1 VRQDERPDPDVL
13 LREVQ
18 EQEGRRDRGRLKVF
32 LGASAGV
39 GKTYAMLSEA
49 REQRER
55 GVDVVAGYVETHGRK
70 ETMSLAEGLELLP
83 LREIEYRGV
92 KLTEFDLDAALVRKP
107 ELILVDE
114 LAHSNAP
121 ESRHPKRWQDIEEL
135 LFAGIDVYT
144 TVNIQHLESL
154 NDVVAQVT
162 GVMVRETVPDSII
175 DRADDIE
182 VVDIPPEE
190 LRQRLREGKVY
201 LPERIEHALEGF
213 FSTGNLIALRELAL
227 RRAADR
233 VDAQMQLY
241 RAKSGHGG
249 IGTQRP
255 RMIVCIAPNRLAS
268 RVVRSAGR
276 IAATTHAEMIALYV
290 ESDRQARRSAEDH
303 QRAAAA
309 LRLAE
314 SLGMETVTL
323 SAHDIVGEV
332 VRYAEKRGANLI
344 LVGKPIRAR
353 WREVLFGS
361 VVDELVRR
369 SGDVDVHVITGQA
382 ETRSRRVRIEMPEGA
397 SIRTYLWTLAT
408 VAAATGIGEL
418 MRGRFER
425 TNIVM
430 IYLLAVAAV
439 SSRFGPREAALAAF
453 ASVVTFDFFFVPPI
467 YQFAVSDTQYF
478 VTFAVMLGVALLIS
492 SMTLRIRREAR
503 HSSERERRTAALFEL
518 SKELSRRRSKV
529 DIAEVAA
536 AQIRAVF
543 EGDAVVL
550 LPKDDRLAVVV
561 PSKGGFEKDPKEH
574 AAADWVCEHGE
585 PAGSGTETLPSST
598 GLYLP
603 LQGENSTL
611 GVVGFRS
618 AKAETM
624 APSQRFL
631 LETFV
636 NGLAVAIERANLAK
650 EFHDARIQVES
661 EKIRSALLS
670 SISHDLRTPLTSI
683 AGAASSLQAGIGDSR
698 ELVDT
703 IFHESMRLNVQVQN
717 LLDMTRLQSG
727 DVELNLDWQS
737 IEELIGSAL
746 RRSSELLGKR
756 TIDVKLPDDLPLL
769 QVDGGLVEKVFV
781 NLFENVAAHTPPGS
795 PLEVRGDVLTD
806 AIRISVA
813 DRGPGIPKGSE
824 ARVFERFFGRGG
836 KEAGGFGL
844 GLTIARAVMRL
855 HGGRVWAKNRDD
867 GPGAVFFVE
876 FPKPAKPPEVPNG

>member
-1 VRQDERPDPDVL
+1 MRQDERPNPDAL

-18 EQEGRRDRGRLKVF
+18 ALEGKRDRGRLKVF

-39 GKTYAMLSEA
+39 GKTYAMLAEA

-55 GVDVVAGYVETHGRK
+55 GVEVLAGYVETHGRK
-70 ETMSLAEGLELLP
+70 ETMTLAEGLEVLP
-83 LREIEYRGV
+83 PREIDYRGV
-92 KLTEFDLDAALVRKP
+92 KLKEFDLDAALARKP
-107 ELILVDE
+107 QLILVDE
-114 LAHSNAP
+114 LAHTNAP

-135 LFAGIDVYT
+135 LFACIDVYT

-162 GVMVRETVPDSII
+162 GVVVRETVPDAFL
-175 DRADDIE
+175 DRADEIE

-233 VDAQMQLY
+233 VDAQMQLF
-241 RAKSGHGG
+241 RAQSGHVGMS
-249 IGTQRP
+249 TQRP
-255 RMIVCIAPNRLAS
+255 RMVVCIAPNRLAS

-290 ESDRQARRSAEDH
+290 ESDRQRGRSLEDH
-303 QRAAAA
+303 ERAGSA

-314 SLGMETVTL
+314 GLGMETVTL
-323 SAHDIVGEV
+323 GAHDIVGEV

-369 SGDVDVHVITGQA
+369 SGDIDVHVITGQP
-382 ETRSRRVRIEMPEGA
+382 EKRHKRRRIEVPDGA
-397 SIRTYLWTLAT
+397 SAKTYLWTLGT
-408 VAAATGIGEL
+408 VALATGVCEV
-418 MRGRFER
+418 MRGRFELP
-425 TNIVM
+425 NIVM
-430 IYLLAVAAV
+430 VYLLAVASV
-439 SSRFGPREAALAAF
+439 SSRFGPREAVLAAVT
-453 ASVVTFDFFFVPPI
+453 SVLTFDFLFVPPRFT
-467 YQFAVSDTQYF
+467 FAVSDTQYF

-492 SMTLRIRREAR
+492 SMTLRIRREAQL
-503 HSSERERRTAALFEL
+503 SSERERRTAALYEL
-518 SKELSRRRSKV
+518 SKQLSRKRSK
-529 DIAEVAA
+529 IELAEAA
-536 AQIRAVF
+536 AKEIGSVF
-543 EGDAVVL
+543 EGDAIVL
-550 LPKDDRLAVVV
+550 LPRGGSLNVVV
-561 PSKGGFEKDPKEH
+561 PSRDGFEKEPKEH
-574 AAADWVCEHGE
+574 AAADWVLEHGE
-585 PAGSGTETLPSST
+585 PAGNGTETLPSSAA
-598 GLYLP
+598 LYLP

-611 GVVGFRS
+611 GVVGFRA
-618 AKAETM
+618 AKPTPM
-624 APSQRFL
+624 PSGQRFL

-636 NGLAVAIERANLAK
+636 NGLALAIERANLAR
-650 EFHDARIQVES
+650 EFHDVRIQVES

-683 AGAASSLQAGIGDSR
+683 AGAASSLQAGIGDSH

-703 IFHESMRLNVQVQN
+703 IYHESMRLNVQVQN

-727 DVELNLDWQS
+727 DVALNLDWQS
-737 IEELIGSAL
+737 VEELVGSAL
-746 RRSSELLGKR
+746 RRSAELLGSRK
-756 TIDVKLPDDLPLL
+756 IDVEIPEDMPLIK
-769 QVDGGLVEKVFV
+769 VDAGLVERVFV
-781 NLFENVAAHTPPGS
+781 NLFENVAAHTPADS
-795 PLEVRGDVLTD
+795 PVEIRADALTD
-806 AIRISVA
+806 TVRIGVA
-813 DRGPGIPKGSE
+813 DRGPGIPKGAE
-824 ARVFERFFGRGG
+824 ARVFERFFGRSG

-855 HGGRVWAKNRDD
+855 HDGRIWAKNRDD

-876 FPKPAKPPEVPNG
+876 FPKPINAPEVPRG

>member
-1 VRQDERPDPDVL
+1 
-13 LREVQ
+13 
-18 EQEGRRDRGRLKVF
+18 
-32 LGASAGV
+32 V
-39 GKTYAMLSEA
+39 GKTFAMLSEA

-55 GVDVVAGYVETHGRK
+55 GVEVLAGYVETHGRK
-70 ETMSLAEGLELLP
+70 ETMLLAEGLEVLP
-83 LREIEYRGV
+83 LRELEYRGV
-92 KLTEFDLDAALVRKP
+92 KLTEFDLDAALARKP
-107 ELILVDE
+107 QLILVDE
-114 LAHSNAP
+114 LAHTNAP

-135 LFAGIDVYT
+135 LFACIDVYT

-162 GVMVRETVPDSII
+162 GVMVKETVPDTFI
-175 DRADDIE
+175 DRADEIE

-233 VDAQMQLY
+233 VDAQMQLF
-241 RAKSGHGG
+241 RAQSGQAGMS
-249 IGTQRP
+249 TQRP

-276 IAATTHAEMIALYV
+276 IAASTHAEMIALYV

-303 QRAAAA
+303 DRATAA
-309 LRLAE
+309 LHLAE
-314 SLGMETVTL
+314 GLGMETVTL

-353 WREVLFGS
+353 WREVVFGS

-369 SGDVDVHVITGQA
+369 SGDIDVHVITGQP
-382 ETRSRRVRIEMPEGA
+382 ENRTSRRRLELPEGA
-397 SIRTYLWTLAT
+397 SVRTYLWTLAT
-408 VAAATGIGEL
+408 VALATGICEL

-430 IYLLAVAAV
+430 IYLLAVASV
-439 SSRFGPREAALAAF
+439 SSRYGPREAVLAAVT
-453 ASVVTFDFFFVPPI
+453 SVLTFDFFFVPPL
-467 YQFAVSDTQYF
+467 YKFAVSDTQYF

-503 HSSERERRTAALFEL
+503 LSSERERRTAALFEL
-518 SKELSRRRSKV
+518 SKELSRKRSKIE
-529 DIAEVAA
+529 IAEAA
-536 AQIRAVF
+536 AKQIRAVF
-543 EGDAVVL
+543 DGDAAVL
-550 LPKDDRLAVVV
+550 LPRDGRLNIVVK
-561 PSKGGFEKDPKEH
+561 SSDGFEKDPKEH
-574 AAADWVCEHGE
+574 GAADWVCEHGE
-585 PAGSGTETLPSST
+585 PAGKGTETLPACVA
-598 GLYLP
+598 LYLP
-603 LQGENSTL
+603 LQGESNTL
-611 GVVGFRS
+611 GVLAFRS
-618 AKAETM
+618 GKDEPM

-636 NGLAVAIERANLAK
+636 NGLALAIERANLAK
-650 EFHDARIQVES
+650 EFHEARIQVES

-683 AGAASSLQAGIGDSR
+683 AGAASSLQAGIGNAD

-703 IFHESMRLNVQVQN
+703 IYHESIRLNVQVQN

-737 IEELIGSAL
+737 AEELVGSAL
-746 RRSSELLGKR
+746 RRSAELLGKR
-756 TIDVKLPDDLPLL
+756 EIDVKIPEDLPLL
-769 QVDGGLVEKVFV
+769 RVDAGLVERVFV
-781 NLFENVAAHTPPGS
+781 NLFENVAAHTPAGS
-795 PLEVRGDVLTD
+795 PLEIRADVLTD
-806 AIRISVA
+806 AIRVSVA
-813 DRGPGIPKGSE
+813 DRGPGIPKGAE
-824 ARVFERFFGRGG
+824 ARVFERFFGRSG

-844 GLTIARAVMRL
+844 GLTIARAVMKL
-855 HGGRVWAKNRDD
+855 HDGRIWAKNRDD

-876 FPKPAKPPEVPNG
+876 FPKPTNPPEVPRG